1 MTSRESE
8 PPPTYL
14 LVEIEIKMADGNYDE
29 VTNTV
34 YLGESR
40 ENIDPMFHWDLHF
53 PERVSRLRISPEFS
67 SPVSRRQRRT
77 RDRCAVRYKTQPITF
92 DEITEVDEDAS
103 GGGQSAVSGQAI
115 SGSGAV
121 APPEVQQEVTPE
133 MKINFKK
140 AMTGFSRS
148 MDGLVLG
155 GGGGGGGGGSGKTGS
170 GSDKENTPCGGG
182 GDALPEV
189 AKPETGSD
197 NQKSSTSGPDSIRS
211 TGRSLDGVHRK
222 RMHRKSYNRNTVE
235 EVPETEIAKVEETE

>member
-1 MTSRESE
+1 
-8 PPPTYL
+8 
-14 LVEIEIKMADGNYDE
+14 MADGNYDE

-34 YLGESR
+34 YLGEAR

-103 GGGQSAVSGQAI
+103 GQSAVSGQAI

-121 APPEVQQEVTPE
+121 APEVQQEVTPE
-133 MKINFKK
+133 MKISFKK

-155 GGGGGGGGGSGKTGS
+155 GGGGGTGGGGGGSGKAGS
-170 GSDKENTPCGGG
+170 GSDKENTPCSG
-182 GDALPEV
+182 GDALPEE
-189 AKPETGSD
+189 ATPETGSN
-197 NQKSSTSGPDSIRS
+197 NQKRSTSGADSIRS
-211 TGRSLDGVHRK
+211 AGRSQDGAHRK

-235 EVPETEIAKVEETE
+235 EVPEAEIAKVEETE